1 MKHIKKATSLFL
13 ILIMVCTVIQFPANA
28 ASDEDV
34 QALVINEMELT
45 TEQLNDGVTVVLTR
59 NEDGTFEQ
67 TSYDDVKQIPM
78 LASTADGILEW
89 AIFHLGLKNS
99 THDLYFT
106 LSADEPVKVVWGEAY
121 VKSTNLLAS
130 TTYYSNSFYE
140 EVYSSSS
147 SRTIKSGIDTK
158 DATKVIVGFKNA
170 ALKTIAGE
178 TGSFSNNSKTVTL

>member
-67 TSYDDVKQIPM
+67 TSYDDVEQIPM
-78 LASTADGILEW
+78 LASTADE
-89 AIFHLGLKNS
+89 
-99 THDLYFT
+99 Y
-106 LSADEPVKVVWGEAY
+106 
-121 VKSTNLLAS
+121 
-130 TTYYSNSFYE
+130 
-140 EVYSSSS
+140 
-147 SRTIKSGIDTK
+147 
-158 DATKVIVGFKNA
+158 
-170 ALKTIAGE
+170 
-178 TGSFSNNSKTVTL
+178 